1 MNEPYRIVPL
11 SPIRKMIAARTAA
24 ATQTV
29 PHFRLRADLDMEGI
43 LTVLHARSQGTTAG
57 GRHPSINDM
66 LVKLCAE
73 ALQETPAL
81 NIQWVEG
88 ELRRLERVDIAVVV
102 ALDEGISTPILRDA
116 GRKSLVAIS
125 DEMRELG
132 RRARA
137 QTLRME
143 ELMGGSFSVSNLGMY
158 GVAEFDA
165 IINPPQCAILA
176 VGAAHR
182 AVVPGNDREVRVTSV
197 ARVTLSCDH
206 RAVDGAV
213 GASFLCALKRRA
225 EDHRHLETLVSAS

>member
-1 MNEPYRIVPL
+1 VPL

-43 LTVLHARSQGTTAG
+43 LTVLHARRQGTTAG

-213 GASFLCALKRRA
+213 GASFLSALKRRA

>member
-1 MNEPYRIVPL
+1 VNEPYRIVPL